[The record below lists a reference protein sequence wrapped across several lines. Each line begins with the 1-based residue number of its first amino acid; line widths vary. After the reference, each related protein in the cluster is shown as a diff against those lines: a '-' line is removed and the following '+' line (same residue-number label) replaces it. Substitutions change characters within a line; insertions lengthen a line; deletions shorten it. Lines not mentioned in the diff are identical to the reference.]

1 MIIPYFNYELGFPT
15 ISRKIIFCLLSMIL
29 YLIVAMP
36 DTNKYI
42 GSYLELDHYDD
53 TSQNDRYYL
62 WFIHSV
68 VFAIAMYIL
77 LMFYNPNP
85 SVHLTTTKISSP
97 KHVPKPT
104 HHA

>member
-97 KHVPKPT
+97 KHVPKPK
-104 HHA
+104 HHT

>member
-97 KHVPKPT
+97 KHVSKPT
-104 HHA
+104 HHT

>member
-1 MIIPYFNYELGFPT
+1 
-15 ISRKIIFCLLSMIL
+15 MIL

-104 HHA
+104 HHT